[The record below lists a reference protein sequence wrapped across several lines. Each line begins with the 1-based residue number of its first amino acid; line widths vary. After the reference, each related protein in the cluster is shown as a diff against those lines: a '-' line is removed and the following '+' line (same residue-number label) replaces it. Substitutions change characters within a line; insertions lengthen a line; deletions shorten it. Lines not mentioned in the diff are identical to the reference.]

1 MELNRQPEKSVYKE
15 FVPHVVNVSD
25 IKFQGNPETLS
36 NFPQWVWY
44 TVAAPVLWGGLDN
57 EVLSSIQQETEVT
70 YHRKIFEKSIFAGF
84 ESQGNVAWNH
94 MLWAAPQTDWPKLK
108 AEFLGATLVDVE
120 RNLMVKFGLQELV
133 IYDPLAIDKMS
144 VIPPDPPTHLIYA
157 FGVMSN
163 QKTIAFR
170 ADQKL
175 VEHPRVYTFKPEKDI
190 ISLYGKTLKGQ
201 QNVAD
206 VASRMEEL

>member
-57 EVLSSIQQETEVT
+57 KVLSSIQQEIDVT
-70 YHRKIFEKSIFAGF
+70 YHCKMFEKPIFTGF
-84 ESQGNVAWNH
+84 ELAGNAAWNH
-94 MLWAAPQTDWPKLK
+94 TLWAVPQPDWLKLK
-108 AEFLGATLVDVE
+108 AELLSVTLVDVDLS
-120 RNLMVKFGLQELV
+120 LMVKFGLQELV
-133 IYDPLAIDKMS
+133 IYDPLAIDNMS
-144 VIPPDPPTHLIYA
+144 VISPDPPTHLIHA

-170 ADQKL
+170 ADQKI
-175 VEHPRVYTFKPEKDI
+175 VEHPRVYTFRPERNI
-190 ISLYGKTLKGQ
+190 ISLSGKALKNQ